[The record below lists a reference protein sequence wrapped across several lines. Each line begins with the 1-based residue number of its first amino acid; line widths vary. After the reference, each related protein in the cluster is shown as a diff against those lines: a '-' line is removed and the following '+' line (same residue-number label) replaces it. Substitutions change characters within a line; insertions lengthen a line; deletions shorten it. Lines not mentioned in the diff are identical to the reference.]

1 MASDIIYE
9 SIEDFG
15 LIRKSKSKT
24 LFSKIG
30 IIGCGLVG
38 QNIAR
43 VASTYGIEVVFIEVS
58 EEKIREAYV
67 NLGKMLDYRIDHWGL
82 TSSEKRSI
90 LSRIKGSMN
99 YSDLAGCDFVI
110 EAIRAVDRGSRL
122 KERKEIFKKI
132 EDVVDQDCIIATNST
147 TIVITELSSELEH
160 KERCVSLH
168 FFVSSPEARVIE
180 VVKGLY
186 TSTAAYEKVCKFVNM
201 INRKIIPVAES
212 AGLVSIRLFVV
223 LLNEACEEMMEGI
236 SSIED
241 IDETM
246 RIGLGMR
253 MGPFEV
259 ADIMGLDKVVLWMEN
274 IYNEFGDVRYKPS
287 PYIKRLVRAKQFGVS
302 TRKGF
307 YNYDKEG
314 NRILTGS
321 TNRS

>member
-1 MASDIIYE
+1 MASEIIYE

-15 LIRKSKSKT
+15 LIRKDKSKT

-30 IIGCGLVG
+30 IVGCGLVG

-67 NLGKMLDYRIDHWGL
+67 NLGKVLDHRIEHWGL

-99 YSDLAGCDFVI
+99 YADLAGCDFVV
-110 EAIRAVDRGSRL
+110 EAIRAVDRGARL

-132 EDVVDQDCIIATNST
+132 EEVVDQDCIIATNST
-147 TIVITELSSELEH
+147 TIVITELSSELKY

-186 TSTAAYEKVCKFVNM
+186 TSDAAYEKVCKFVTM

-223 LLNEACEEMMEGI
+223 LLNEACEEMMEGV

-274 IYNEFGDVRYKPS
+274 IYSEFGDVRYKPS

-302 TRKGF
+302 SGKGF
-307 YNYDKEG
+307 YSYDKE
-314 NRILTGS
+314 NNKQLTGNTS
-321 TNRS
+321 C

>member
-1 MASDIIYE
+1 MASEIIYE

-15 LIRKSKSKT
+15 LIRKDKSRT

-38 QNIAR
+38 QNVAR
-43 VASTYGIEVVFIEVS
+43 VASTYGIEVVFIEIS
-58 EEKIREAYV
+58 EEKIKEAYV
-67 NLGKMLDYRIDHWGL
+67 NLGKVLDHRIEHWGL

-90 LSRIKGSMN
+90 LSRIKGSMD
-99 YSDLAGCDFVI
+99 YADLAGCDFVI
-110 EAIRAVDRGSRL
+110 EAIRAVDRGARL
-122 KERKEIFKKI
+122 KERKGIFRKI
-132 EDVVDQDCIIATNST
+132 EEVVDQDCIIATNST
-147 TIVITELSSELEH
+147 TIVITELSSELRH
-160 KERCVSLH
+160 RERCVSLH

-186 TSTAAYEKVCKFVNM
+186 TSDAAYEKVCKFVNM

-223 LLNEACEEMMEGI
+223 LLNEACEEMMEGV
-236 SSIED
+236 STVED

-259 ADIMGLDKVVLWMEN
+259 ADIMGLDKVVMWMEN
-274 IYNEFGDVRYKPS
+274 IYSEFGDVRYKPS

-302 TRKGF
+302 SGKGF
-307 YNYDKEG
+307 YRYDHEG
-314 NRILTGS
+314 NRLLAGS
-321 TNRS
+321 TNC

>member
-1 MASDIIYE
+1 MASEIIYE

-15 LIRKSKSKT
+15 LIRKDKSRT

-43 VASTYGIEVVFIEVS
+43 VASNYGIEVVFIEIS
-58 EEKIREAYV
+58 EEKIKEAYV
-67 NLGKMLDYRIDHWGL
+67 NLGKVLDHRIEHWGL

-99 YSDLAGCDFVI
+99 YADLAGCDFVI
-110 EAIRAVDRGSRL
+110 EAIRAVDRGARL
-122 KERKEIFKKI
+122 KERKGIFRKI
-132 EDVVDQDCIIATNST
+132 EEVVDQDCIIATNST
-147 TIVITELSSELEH
+147 TIVITELSSELRH
-160 KERCVSLH
+160 RERCVSLH

-186 TSTAAYEKVCKFVNM
+186 TSDAAYEKVCKFVNM

-223 LLNEACEEMMEGI
+223 LLNEACEEMMEGV
-236 SSIED
+236 STVED

-259 ADIMGLDKVVLWMEN
+259 ADIMGLDKVVMWMEN
-274 IYNEFGDVRYKPS
+274 IYSEFGDVRYKPS

-302 TRKGF
+302 SGKGF
-307 YNYDKEG
+307 YRYDHEG
-314 NRILTGS
+314 NRLLAGS
-321 TNRS
+321 TNC

>member
-9 SIEDFG
+9 SIEEFG
-15 LIRKSKSKT
+15 LIRKDKSKT

-30 IIGCGLVG
+30 IVGCGLVG

-43 VASTYGIEVVFIEVS
+43 VASNYGIEVVFIEVS
-58 EEKIREAYV
+58 EEKIKEAYV
-67 NLGKMLDYRIDHWGL
+67 NLGKVLDHRIEHWGL
-82 TSSEKRSI
+82 TSSEKRAI
-90 LSRIKGSMN
+90 LSRIKGSMD
-99 YSDLAGCDFVI
+99 YADLAGCDFVV
-110 EAIRAVDRGSRL
+110 EAIRAIDRGAKL
-122 KERKEIFKKI
+122 KDRKAIFKRI
-132 EDVVDQDCIIATNST
+132 EEVVDPECIIATNST

-160 KERCVSLH
+160 RERCVSLH

-186 TSTAAYEKVCKFVNM
+186 TSDEAYQKVCKFVNL

-212 AGLVSIRLFVV
+212 AGLVSVRLFVV
-223 LLNEACEEMMEGI
+223 LLNEACEEMMEGV

-259 ADIMGLDKVVLWMEN
+259 ADIMGLDKVVVWMEN
-274 IYNEFGDVRYKPS
+274 IYSEFGDVRYKPS
-287 PYIKRLVRAKQFGVS
+287 PYIKRLVRAKQVGLAS
-302 TRKGF
+302 RKGF
-307 YNYDKEG
+307 YTYDDEG
-314 NRILTGS
+314 NKLLTGG
-321 TNRS
+321 NNCL